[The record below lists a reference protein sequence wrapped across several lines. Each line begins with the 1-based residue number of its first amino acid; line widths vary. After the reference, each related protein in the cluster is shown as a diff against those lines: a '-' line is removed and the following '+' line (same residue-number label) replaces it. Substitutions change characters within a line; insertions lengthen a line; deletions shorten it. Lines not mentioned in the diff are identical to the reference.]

1 MGYFATKSSERSQR
15 NRFTERLGLISL
27 LSSVAV
33 VIVFLTFGSRLP
45 ETWSA
50 PLMAIMGT
58 MLLLFAIRQGYAY
71 ATAEKDLIK
80 QYDFM
85 YRLFENARWRLD
97 EAGDTDEQRLILRA
111 LGDSA
116 LDEHAQWIL
125 MHRDRTVDKDEI
137 WRMGS

>member
-1 MGYFATKSSERSQR
+1 
-15 NRFTERLGLISL
+15 
-27 LSSVAV
+27 
-33 VIVFLTFGSRLP
+33 
-45 ETWSA
+45 
-50 PLMAIMGT
+50 MAIMGA

-125 MHRDRTVDKDEI
+125 MHRDRDCGK
-137 WRMGS
+137 G